1 MMMEDFEKVLF
12 TPDQIA
18 KKVREMGER
27 IAADYEGK
35 EILMVG
41 ILKGASVFMTDL
53 ARSIRLPVAF
63 EFMIVS
69 SYGAGTDSSGQVKIK
84 KDLDIDIRG
93 RHVIICEDIIDSGI
107 TMKHLMAI
115 LRKRQPA
122 SLALCALLSKPSR
135 RVAEVTIDYCGWEV
149 PDEFIV
155 GYGLDY
161 AERYRNVPAIG
172 VLKRSI
178 YS

>member
-12 TPDQIA
+12 TPEQIA
-18 KKVREMGER
+18 EKVRAMGEQ
-27 IAADYEGK
+27 IASDYEGR

-53 ARSIRLPVAF
+53 ARSIHLPVAF
-63 EFMIVS
+63 DFMIVS
-69 SYGAGTDSSGQVKIK
+69 SYGAGTDSSGQVTIR
-84 KDLDIDIRG
+84 KDMDTDIRG

-107 TMKHLMAI
+107 TMKRLLEI
-115 LRKRQPA
+115 LRERQPA

-135 RVAEVTIDYCGWEV
+135 RVAEVAIDYCGWEV

-161 AERYRNVPAIG
+161 AERYRNIPAIG
-172 VLKRSI
+172 VLKRSV